1 MLDKTLKAALLTML
15 ISGFMSFLC
24 IMEFMSEAAVFVMIF
39 VISAILSV
47 ITVIIKFILWLKDI
61 Y

>member
-24 IMEFMSEAAVFVMIF
+24 IMEFMSEAAVLVMIF